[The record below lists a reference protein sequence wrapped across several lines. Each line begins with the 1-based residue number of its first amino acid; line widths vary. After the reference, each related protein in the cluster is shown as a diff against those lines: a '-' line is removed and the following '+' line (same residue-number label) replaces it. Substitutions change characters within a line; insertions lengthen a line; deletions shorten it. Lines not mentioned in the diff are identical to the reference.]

1 MMNAKHDRIVLI
13 AILAMTCQI
22 TPAFAGRGGGRGG
35 GGGGF
40 RGGGGGG
47 FRGGGFEGFRG
58 GGMGGYRGG
67 GFEGYRGGGMQSFN
81 RAPSAGAYRA
91 PGGYGSPREMG
102 GMNPYGAAGPR
113 GNAFEGRSNAGSGV
127 RGATVA
133 GPRAGYSP
141 GAAGIAAGRPYGGAG
156 NWGWHNSPY
165 AGYHAGWVHG
175 YWNGHYPGWGW
186 GGYGPGYGLGL
197 GTGLMAWGLGSSLY
211 SGWGYMPYSNPY
223 SAYAMAPAG
232 GAQPV
237 YDYSQPID
245 TTAAPPDDSVSD
257 PAVAAFDQARD
268 AFKAEDYTTAL
279 NLTDQALK
287 AMPND
292 PSIHEFRAQVLI
304 AQQRYEE
311 AAAELYGV
319 LAVSPG
325 WDWTTLIG
333 LYPNIDI
340 YTAQLRALEQYVGKH
355 PNTVPARFVL
365 AYLYLTAGQNE
376 AAMGELKIV
385 TSLQPNDRVAALLLD
400 SLTKS
405 TPAASDPG
413 AVARGETPRADQAQV
428 QPGQPPTLVDLGSL
442 EGTWTASPEPDTT
455 ITLKM
460 TGDSYT
466 WQVTNKGQSHQL
478 SGQLTSGNGILT
490 LVQGQGGPPLVGQ
503 LAWKDA
509 NTFSFHAL
517 GGGAGD
523 PGLTFRRTS

>member
-1 MMNAKHDRIVLI
+1 MNPKHDRIVLI
-13 AILAMTCQI
+13 AILVMVCQVA
-22 TPAFAGRGGGRGG
+22 PAFAGRGGGRGG

-40 RGGGGGG
+40 RGGGMGG

-58 GGMGGYRGG
+58 GGGMGAYRG

-81 RAPSAGAYRA
+81 RAPAAGMYRA

-102 GMNPYGAAGPR
+102 GMNPYGAAGLR
-113 GNAFEGRSNAGSGV
+113 GNAFEGRSNVGLGA

-133 GPRAGYSP
+133 GPRAGFSP
-141 GAAGIAAGRPYGGAG
+141 GTAGIAAGRPYGGAG
-156 NWGWHNSPY
+156 NWGWHTSPY

-186 GGYGPGYGLGL
+186 GGYGLGYGLGL

-223 SAYAMAPAG
+223 SSYAMAPAG

-268 AFKAEDYTTAL
+268 AFKAGDYQTAL

-304 AQQRYEE
+304 ALQRYEE

-333 LYPNIDI
+333 LYPNIDV
-340 YTAQLRALEQYVGKH
+340 YTAQLRALEQSIGTH
-355 PNTVPARFVL
+355 PNNAAAAVR
-365 AYLYLTAGQNE
+365 AG
-376 AAMGELKIV
+376 LP
-385 TSLQPNDRVAALLLD
+385 LPDR
-400 SLTKS
+400 
-405 TPAASDPG
+405 G
-413 AVARGETPRADQAQV
+413 
-428 QPGQPPTLVDLGSL
+428 
-442 EGTWTASPEPDTT
+442 PE
-455 ITLKM
+455 
-460 TGDSYT
+460 
-466 WQVTNKGQSHQL
+466 
-478 SGQLTSGNGILT
+478 
-490 LVQGQGGPPLVGQ
+490 
-503 LAWKDA
+503 
-509 NTFSFHAL
+509 
-517 GGGAGD
+517 
-523 PGLTFRRTS
+523 

>member
-1 MMNAKHDRIVLI
+1 MNPKHDRIVLI
-13 AILAMTCQI
+13 AILVMVCQAAPGI
-22 TPAFAGRGGGRGG
+22 CRPWRRSRRRWWRLSRRQAWGVFAAAGLKASVVAEAWGHTR
-35 GGGGF
+35 
-40 RGGGGGG
+40 
-47 FRGGGFEGFRG
+47 
-58 GGMGGYRGG
+58 G

-81 RAPSAGAYRA
+81 RAPGRRHVSRA
-91 PGGYGSPREMG
+91 RRIRLAAAMG
-102 GMNPYGAAGPR
+102 GMNPYGAAGLR
-113 GNAFEGRSNAGSGV
+113 GNTFEGRSNVGLGA

-133 GPRAGYSP
+133 GPRAGFLP
-141 GAAGIAAGRPYGGAG
+141 GTAGIAAGRPYGGAG
-156 NWGWHNSPY
+156 NWGWHTSPY

-186 GGYGPGYGLGL
+186 GGYGLGYGLGL

-223 SAYAMAPAG
+223 SAYAMAPVG

-268 AFKAEDYTTAL
+268 AFKAGDYQTAL

-304 AQQRYEE
+304 ALQRYEE

-333 LYPNIDI
+333 LYPNIDV
-340 YTAQLRALEQYVGKH
+340 YTAQLRALEQFIGTH
-355 PNTVPARFVL
+355 PNNAAARFVL
-365 AYLYLTAGQNE
+365 AYLYLTAGQND
-376 AAMGELKIV
+376 AAIGELKIV
-385 TSLQPNDRVAALLLD
+385 TSLQPKDRVAALLLD

-405 TPAASDPG
+405 TSPATAPG
-413 AVARGETPRADQAQV
+413 AVAIGRTAAGRPGPRFN
-428 QPGQPPTLVDLGSL
+428 PGNPRPPPTRDRSKAHGLPV
-442 EGTWTASPEPDTT
+442 
-455 ITLKM
+455 
-460 TGDSYT
+460 
-466 WQVTNKGQSHQL
+466 QS
-478 SGQLTSGNGILT
+478 
-490 LVQGQGGPPLVGQ
+490 
-503 LAWKDA
+503 
-509 NTFSFHAL
+509 
-517 GGGAGD
+517 
-523 PGLTFRRTS
+523 RTRPSRSR